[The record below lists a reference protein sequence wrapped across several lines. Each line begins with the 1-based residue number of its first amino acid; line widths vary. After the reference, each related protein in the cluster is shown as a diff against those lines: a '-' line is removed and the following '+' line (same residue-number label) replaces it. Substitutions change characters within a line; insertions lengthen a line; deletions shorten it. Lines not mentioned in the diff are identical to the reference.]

1 MRSRQ
6 QRSAA
11 HSASPASVSKRE
23 SPTRL
28 RDLAEARGRNA
39 PTQGAVAVT
48 GQAVAVLRL
57 NAAPTSVVPTSVVPT
72 SVVPISVAPADQV
85 AEAPTSTVA
94 DPVTSTVADL
104 VTSAAVDLV
113 TSADPTITIG
123 VHRGIR
129 GTTTGTDAGTERLGV
144 TIPRPGAG
152 VRRRLRSGTDRCRRR
167 GDRPRRRSTTGATR
181 SSQSGIRAT
190 TSGASTSSGSG
201 FHFRSERR

>member
-11 HSASPASVSKRE
+11 RSESPASVSKRE

-28 RDLAEARGRNA
+28 RDLAEARGLNA
-39 PTQGAVAVT
+39 PTQEAVAVT
-48 GQAVAVLRL
+48 GQAAAVLRL
-57 NAAPTSVVPTSVVPT
+57 NLPPNNVAPTSVVPTSVVPT
-72 SVVPISVAPADQV
+72 SVVPTDQV
-85 AEAPTSTVA
+85 AAAPTSTVA
-94 DPVTSTVADL
+94 DPVTSTAADP
-104 VTSAAVDLV
+104 V
-113 TSADPTITIG
+113 TSADPTTTIG

-144 TIPRPGAG
+144 TIPRLGVG